1 MVLNDIERKAAE
13 RTVGAFIEKRRS
25 PAHIRPELDL
35 GFRVSGQSVE
45 LFEIRPRW
53 KAPQEKMEHPVAKAT
68 MVRSQGV
75 WKIYWQC
82 ADLKWHS
89 YEPLPEVAALDKVLA
104 VVSEDR
110 HACLWG

>member
-35 GFRVSGQSVE
+35 GFRVRGQSVE

-53 KAPQEKMEHPVAKAT
+53 KAPEKKMEHPVPKAT